1 MPIGAEAALSK
12 FFCRMQNTGTIRRP
26 TGTTERRMTN
36 WFLYA
41 AAVLIWGTTW
51 FAINFQLGVVGAE
64 VSLAYRFLAASALLF
79 AWCLTRKLPLR
90 FDATSHA
97 LFLGMGVFLFG
108 LNYLGAYTAQLYIA
122 SALNAIAF
130 TAILW
135 FNIVNARI
143 ILGTRVSRRT
153 LLGAL
158 LGVIGTAVI
167 FWPEV
172 QDVSFSDRVLVGAA
186 FSIVGALCASFGNIA
201 SALAQRRG
209 LPVVQG
215 NAWGMLYGGLLTAA
229 IALARGE
236 TFLFAPNAA
245 YVVSLVYLTLF
256 GTVLAFGA
264 YLTLL
269 GRIGAERAGYTVIM
283 VPIVALVVSALL
295 ENLRLTP
302 AMGIGVTLALAG
314 NLMILRR

>member
-1 MPIGAEAALSK
+1 
-12 FFCRMQNTGTIRRP
+12 
-26 TGTTERRMTN
+26 
-36 WFLYA
+36 
-41 AAVLIWGTTW
+41 
-51 FAINFQLGVVGAE
+51 
-64 VSLAYRFLAASALLF
+64 
-79 AWCLTRKLPLR
+79 
-90 FDATSHA
+90 
-97 LFLGMGVFLFG
+97 
-108 LNYLGAYTAQLYIA
+108 
-122 SALNAIAF
+122 
-130 TAILW
+130 
-135 FNIVNARI
+135 
-143 ILGTRVSRRT
+143 
-153 LLGAL
+153 
-158 LGVIGTAVI
+158 
-167 FWPEV
+167 
-172 QDVSFSDRVLVGAA
+172 
-186 FSIVGALCASFGNIA
+186 
-201 SALAQRRG
+201 
-209 LPVVQG
+209 
-215 NAWGMLYGGLLTAA
+215 MLYGGLLTAA

>member
-1 MPIGAEAALSK
+1 MS
-12 FFCRMQNTGTIRRP
+12 
-26 TGTTERRMTN
+26 N
-36 WFLYA
+36 WVLYA

-51 FAINFQLGVVGAE
+51 FAINFQLGVVGPE
-64 VSLAYRFLAASALLF
+64 VSLAYRFIAASALLF
-79 AWCLTRKLPLR
+79 AWCRLRKLPLR
-90 FDATSHA
+90 FDAAAHGH
-97 LFLGMGVFLFG
+97 FVGMGTFLFG
-108 LNYLGAYTAQLYIA
+108 LNYLFAYSAQLYIA

-135 FNIVNARI
+135 FNIMNARVV
-143 ILGTRVSRRT
+143 LGTHISRRT
-153 LLGAL
+153 LLGAVA
-158 LGVIGTAVI
+158 GMIGTIVI

-172 QDVSFSDRVLVGAA
+172 ESVSFSDRVLAGAM
-186 FSIVGALCASFGNIA
+186 FSIVGALCASFGNLA

-236 TFLFAPNAA
+236 SFVFEPNAP

-269 GRIGAERAGYTVIM
+269 GRIGAERAGYAVVM
-283 VPIVALVVSALL
+283 VPIVALVVSALF
-295 ENLRLTP
+295 EDLRLTP
-302 AMGIGVTLALAG
+302 AMGIGVALALAG
-314 NLMILRR
+314 NLLILRR

>member
-1 MPIGAEAALSK
+1 
-12 FFCRMQNTGTIRRP
+12 
-26 TGTTERRMTN
+26 MTN

-41 AAVLIWGTTW
+41 TAVLIWGTTW
-51 FAINFQLGVVGAE
+51 FAINFQLGVVGPE

-79 AWCLTRKLPLR
+79 AWCVAKRLPLR
-90 FDATSHA
+90 FDAADHA
-97 LFLGMGVFLFG
+97 HFVAMGLFLFG
-108 LNYLGAYTAQLYIA
+108 LNYLGAYSAQLYIP

-135 FNIVNARI
+135 FNILNARI
-143 ILGTRVSRRT
+143 VLRTRVSRRT

-158 LGVIGTAVI
+158 LGMIGTAVI

-172 QDVSFSDRVLVGAA
+172 QAVSFSDRVLVGAS
-186 FSIVGALCASFGNIA
+186 FSILGALCASVGNLA
-201 SALAQRRG
+201 SALGQRRG

-215 NAWGMLYGGLLTAA
+215 NAWSMLYGGLLNAA
-229 IALARGE
+229 IALGRGE
-236 TFLFAPNAA
+236 TFLFEPSAA
-245 YVVSLVYLTLF
+245 YVVSLVYLSLI

-269 GRIGAERAGYTVIM
+269 GRIGAERAGYTVVM
-283 VPIVALVVSALL
+283 VPIVALAVSALF

-302 AMGIGVTLALAG
+302 AIGIGVVLVLAG
-314 NLMILRR
+314 NLVILRR

>member
-1 MPIGAEAALSK
+1 
-12 FFCRMQNTGTIRRP
+12 
-26 TGTTERRMTN
+26 MTN

-41 AAVLIWGTTW
+41 AAVLIWGSTW
-51 FAINFQLGVVGAE
+51 FAINFQLRVVGAE
-64 VSLAYRFLAASALLF
+64 VSLAYRFLAAALLLF
-79 AWCLTRKLPLR
+79 AWCRVRKLPLR
-90 FDATSHA
+90 FDAVSHGH
-97 LFLGMGVFLFG
+97 FLGMGMFLFG
-108 LNYLGAYTAQLYIA
+108 LNYLCAYSAQLYIA

-135 FNIVNARI
+135 FNILNARI
-143 ILGTRVSRRT
+143 VLGTRVSRRT

-158 LGVIGTAVI
+158 AGMLGTAVI

-172 QDVSFSDRVLVGAA
+172 QSVSLSDRILVGAS

-201 SALAQRRG
+201 AALSQRRG
-209 LPVVQG
+209 LPIVQG
-215 NAWGMLYGGLLTAA
+215 NAWSMLYGGLLTAT
-229 IALARGE
+229 IAAARGE
-236 TFLFAPNAA
+236 SFVFQPDAA

-269 GRIGAERAGYTVIM
+269 GRIGAERAGYTVVM
-283 VPIVALVVSALL
+283 VPVVALVVSAVL

-302 AMGIGVTLALAG
+302 AMGIGVALALAG
-314 NLMILRR
+314 NLLILRR

>member
-1 MPIGAEAALSK
+1 
-12 FFCRMQNTGTIRRP
+12 
-26 TGTTERRMTN
+26 MTN

-41 AAVLIWGTTW
+41 TAVLIWGTTW
-51 FAINFQLGVVGAE
+51 FAINFQLGIVGPE

-79 AWCLTRKLPLR
+79 AWCWAKKLPLR
-90 FDATSHA
+90 FDSASHA
-97 LFLGMGVFLFG
+97 HFIAMGVFLFG
-108 LNYLGAYTAQLYIA
+108 LNYLGAYSAQLYIT

-135 FNIVNARI
+135 FNILNARI
-143 ILGTRVSRRT
+143 VLGTRISRRT

-158 LGVIGTAVI
+158 LGMIGTAVI

-172 QDVSFSDRVLVGAA
+172 QAVSLSDRMLIGASC
-186 FSIVGALCASFGNIA
+186 SIAGALCASFGNVA
-201 SALAQRRG
+201 SALGQRRG

-215 NAWGMLYGGLLTAA
+215 NAWSMLYGGLLNAA

-236 TFLFAPNAA
+236 TFVFEPNAA
-245 YVVSLVYLTLF
+245 YVVSLVYLSLF

-269 GRIGAERAGYTVIM
+269 GRIGAERAGYTVVM
-283 VPIVALVVSALL
+283 VPVVALVVSALL
-295 ENLRLTP
+295 ENLRPTP
-302 AMGIGVTLALAG
+302 AMGIGVALALAG
-314 NLMILRR
+314 NLLILRR

>member
-1 MPIGAEAALSK
+1 
-12 FFCRMQNTGTIRRP
+12 
-26 TGTTERRMTN
+26 MTN
-36 WFLYA
+36 WLLYA

-51 FAINFQLGVVGAE
+51 FAINFQLGVVGPE

-79 AWCLTRKLPLR
+79 AWCRARKLSLR
-90 FDATSHA
+90 FNPASHA
-97 LFLGMGVFLFG
+97 HFLGMGVFLFG
-108 LNYLGAYTAQLYIA
+108 LNYLCAYSAQLYIA

-130 TAILW
+130 TAVLW
-135 FNIVNARI
+135 FNILNTRI
-143 ILGTRVSRRT
+143 VLGTRVNRRT

-158 LGVIGTAVI
+158 AGMIGTAVI

-172 QDVSFSDRVLVGAA
+172 QAVSFSDRMLVGAT
-186 FSIVGALCASFGNIA
+186 FSIVGALCASFGNLA

-215 NAWGMLYGGLLTAA
+215 NAWSMLYGGLLNAA

-236 TFLFAPNAA
+236 TFVFEPNAA
-245 YVVSLVYLTLF
+245 YAVSLVYLSLF

-269 GRIGAERAGYTVIM
+269 GRIGAERAGYAVVM
-283 VPIVALVVSALL
+283 VPVVALVVSALL
-295 ENLRLTP
+295 ENLRLTA

-314 NLMILRR
+314 NLLILRR

>member
-1 MPIGAEAALSK
+1 
-12 FFCRMQNTGTIRRP
+12 
-26 TGTTERRMTN
+26 MTN
-36 WFLYA
+36 WLLYG

-79 AWCLTRKLPLR
+79 AWCRWRKLSLR
-90 FDATSHA
+90 FDALSHA
-97 LFLGMGVFLFG
+97 HFAGMGVFLFG
-108 LNYLGAYTAQLYIA
+108 LNYLGAYLAQLYIP

-135 FNIVNARI
+135 FNIANTRI
-143 ILGTRVSRRT
+143 VLGTRVSRGT

-158 LGVIGTAVI
+158 AGMTGTAVI

-172 QDVSFSDRVLVGAA
+172 QAVSLSDRVLVGAGL
-186 FSIVGALCASFGNIA
+186 SIAGALCASFGNVA

-215 NAWGMLYGGLLTAA
+215 NAWGMLYGGLLNVV

-236 TFLFAPNAA
+236 SFVFEPNAA
-245 YVVSLVYLTLF
+245 YVVSLLYLTLF

-269 GRIGAERAGYTVIM
+269 GRIGVERAGYAVIM
-283 VPIVALVVSALL
+283 VPVVALVVSALL
-295 ENLRLTP
+295 EGLDLTP
-302 AMGIGVTLALAG
+302 AIGIGVALALAG
-314 NLMILRR
+314 NLLILRR